1 MVGLTADRRPHNPE
15 HTLRLDD
22 RDRGRILLATV
33 ITLIALPTIW
43 LVNRAEDGPGSSRPN
58 VAAAGLAPGEADASV
73 AAAAPAAPPT
83 GDERRFDPMGDG
95 ALDVDT
101 GRAEPVPPPEIAIGT
116 SPDELIDEARATYRR
131 DVRWGRCLYNGVQ
144 AGRTI
149 TVVNVAN
156 DRSIDCTAH
165 YHSGGESDTV
175 VLPLGAFQQIAD
187 LVAAPVHVE
196 IRD

>member
-1 MVGLTADRRPHNPE
+1 VVGLTADRRTDNPE
-15 HTLRLDD
+15 QTLRLDD

-58 VAAAGLAPGEADASV
+58 VAAAGLAPGEADATV
-73 AAAAPAAPPT
+73 AAASPAASPT
-83 GDERRFDPMGDG
+83 GAERRFDLMGDG
-95 ALDVDT
+95 AVYLDT
-101 GRAEPVPPPEIAIGT
+101 RQAASVPPPEVAIGT
-116 SPDELIDEARATYRR
+116 SPDTRIGVGKATYRR

-144 AGRTI
+144 SGRTI

-156 DRSIDCTAH
+156 GRSVDCTAE
-165 YHSGGESDTV
+165 YLSGGESGMV
-175 VLPLGAFQQIAD
+175 VLPTGAFQEIAD